1 LFAGHDC
8 LLLPVM
14 PVTTPTVTAC
24 TQGHPDFAPRLL
36 YALSEFTRFVNG
48 LGWPAVAVP
57 MGIDARGWPMAM
69 QLVGPKGSDRALLS
83 LAGRLQALRGD
94 LDGPVSTSSE
104 HAGKIAS

>member
-1 LFAGHDC
+1 
-8 LLLPVM
+8 
-14 PVTTPTVTAC
+14 
-24 TQGHPDFAPRLL
+24 
-36 YALSEFTRFVNG
+36 
-48 LGWPAVAVP
+48 VP